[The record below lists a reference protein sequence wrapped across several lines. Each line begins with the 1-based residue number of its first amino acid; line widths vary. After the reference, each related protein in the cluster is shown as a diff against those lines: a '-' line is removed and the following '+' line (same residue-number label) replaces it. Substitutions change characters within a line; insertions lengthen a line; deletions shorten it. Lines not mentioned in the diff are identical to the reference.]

1 MRNNSI
7 YRISFYPPYI
17 DKTSEK
23 GKGLMKR
30 IKNQKKSLHYNAF
43 QKSIKSLYFP

>member
-1 MRNNSI
+1 MLRNLGKLKTKLN
-7 YRISFYPPYI
+7 YYI